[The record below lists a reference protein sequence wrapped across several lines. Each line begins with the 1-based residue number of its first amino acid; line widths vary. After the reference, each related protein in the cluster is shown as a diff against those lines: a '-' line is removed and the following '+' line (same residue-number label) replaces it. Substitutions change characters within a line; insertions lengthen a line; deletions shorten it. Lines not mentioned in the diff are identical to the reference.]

1 MNIKYSKE
9 IFFGSSSYD
18 NGGFYL
24 YAYCLD
30 DDLSIVLQVEL
41 DDYSKSAI
49 LHELTHIYDFVYEI
63 SYGASLQPLYQSQM
77 NCLKTVS
84 LDVYNYID
92 SLYHMY

>member
-1 MNIKYSKE
+1 MYT
-9 IFFGSSSYD
+9 
-18 NGGFYL
+18 
-24 YAYCLD
+24 YCLD

-63 SYGASLQPLYQSQM
+63 SYGASLQTLYQSQM